1 MDLVSEAIN
10 SFWWIAKSF
19 IISSICFAIALFL
32 LIKSTRWGHQFWQL
46 AKHYF
51 VGKQGI
57 APIVTFCVI
66 VLLTLL
72 SVRIDVIF
80 SQWYNNMYKAL
91 QELDE
96 TAFWQQM
103 IFFGVIVSI
112 NLLNALIIYYIKNR
126 FNIHWREWLNQHFL
140 DRWLS
145 DQTFYKTQFSYNQLD
160 NPDQR
165 IQQDI
170 TSYIENSL
178 NFATGVISACVSIVA
193 FTIILWNLSGPMT
206 IAGVEIP
213 HMMVY
218 LVFIYVLIT
227 SVFAFKLGRP
237 LIKLNFANEKLNA
250 DYRYSLIRLKEY
262 AESIAFYAGEKIER
276 ILLNQQFKRIIDNVW
291 KLVFRTLKLSGFNIV
306 VSQISVVFPFII
318 QAQRFFSKQITLGD
332 MVQTAQAFGQ
342 VHNSLSFFRNSYDTF
357 TEYRATLDRLS
368 GFTAA
373 MQSCQ
378 SHSTANILP
387 SQSNVVFENLS
398 IYNADGKALLKQL
411 NLTLTGGQRLL
422 IQGPSGIGKTTL
434 LRTIA
439 GLWLYSEGKIYCPQQ
454 TLFLSQKSYLPQ
466 GSLRATLY
474 YPNPIPQQDEQN
486 AVDVLKSVQLAHL
499 VDKLD
504 EERDWTRILSL
515 GEQQR
520 LAIARLLLAKPKVA
534 FLDEATSS
542 MDEGLEF
549 AMYQLI
555 LDQLPDTILISVGH
569 RSTLKQHHNI
579 SLMLTGN
586 GEWYCDTTH

>member
-10 SFWWIAKSF
+10 SFWWITKSF

-57 APIVTFCVI
+57 APIATFCVI

-378 SHSTANILP
+378 SHSTAHILP
-387 SQSNVVFENLS
+387 SQNNVVFENLS

-439 GLWLYSEGKIYCPQQ
+439 GLWLYSEGKIHCPQQ

-474 YPNPIPQQDEQN
+474 YPNPIPQQNQQN

-579 SLMLTGN
+579 ALMLTGN

>member
-1 MDLVSEAIN
+1 MDLLSEAMTSLI
-10 SFWWIAKSF
+10 WIIKSF
-19 IISSICFAIALFL
+19 IISSICFLIALML
-32 LIKSTRWGHQFWQL
+32 LIKFTRWGHQFWQL
-46 AKHYF
+46 TKNYF
-51 VGKQGI
+51 LSKQGI
-57 APIVTFCVI
+57 VPLLTFTII

-80 SQWYNNMYKAL
+80 SQWYNNMYKSL
-91 QELDE
+91 QELNAE
-96 TAFWQQM
+96 AFWQQM
-103 IFFGVIVSI
+103 VVFCVIAGV
-112 NLLNALIIYYIKNR
+112 NLVNVLVIYFVKSK
-126 FNIHWREWLNQHFL
+126 FNIHWREWLNGQFL

-145 DQTFYKTQFSYNQLD
+145 NQSFYKTQYTYNQMD

-170 TSYIENSL
+170 TSYVENSMS
-178 NFATGVISACVSIVA
+178 FSTGVISACVSIVA
-193 FTIILWNLSGPMT
+193 FTGILWNLSGPMT

-213 HMMVY
+213 HMMVF

-250 DYRYSLIRLKEY
+250 DYRYSLIRVKEY

-291 KLVFRTLKLSGFNIV
+291 QLIYRTLKLSGFNLV
-306 VSQISVVFPFII
+306 VSQVSVVFPFII

-342 VHNSLSFFRNSYDTF
+342 VHSSLSFFRNSYDVF
-357 TEYRATLDRLS
+357 TEYRATLERLS

-373 MQSCQ
+373 IQNCQ
-378 SHSTANILP
+378 QN
-387 SQSNVVFENLS
+387 NVAQIAHDSDDIVFEDLS
-398 IYNADGKALLKQL
+398 VFNAEGTTLLNQL
-411 NLTLTGGQRLL
+411 NLTLKTGQRLL
-422 IQGPSGIGKTTL
+422 IQGPSGVGKTTL

-439 GLWLYSEGKIYCPQQ
+439 GLWLYSSGKIRCPEEA
-454 TLFLSQKSYLPQ
+454 LFLSQKSYLPQ
-466 GSLRATLY
+466 GTLRSTLY
-474 YPNPIPQQDEQN
+474 YPNNIIENDQQR
-486 AVDVLKSVQLAHL
+486 AVEILKAVQLPHL

-504 EERDWTRILSL
+504 ESRDWTRILSL

-520 LAIARLLLAKPKVA
+520 VAIARLLLAEPKVA

-549 AMYQLI
+549 AMYQLLI
-555 LDQLPDTILISVGH
+555 ERLPNTILISVGH
-569 RSTLKQHHNI
+569 RSTLHQHHTDL
-579 SLMLTGN
+579 LMLLGK
-586 GEWYCDTTH
+586 GEWQSKALH